1 MGSDQRGLVLVL
13 ERLTPVQREIR
24 SDSDEWYL
32 TRINPYRSASD
43 QIQGVVIT
51 LVEITQLKN
60 AQFALLNSEEK
71 FRALVTASAETVWT
85 TNANGLMVEQS
96 ESWRA
101 FTGQSLEHWRGGAGW
116 ADAVH
121 PDDRSAAVDAWRRS
135 ITTQTQFDMEF
146 RLRHASGDWRWTH
159 ARAVPLRDDAGKTR
173 GWVGMNIDVT
183 DRKTTELAQLEAEST
198 LRESNRRKDDFLA
211 LLGHEL
217 RNPLTPLRTTM
228 AVFAKLLP
236 PDPELRRMRDI
247 SERQVLHLTRLV
259 DDLLDVAR
267 INSGRLELRLRRLD
281 LRDAIAT
288 AVANVDTEIKG
299 RHHTLTVEQSPEPL
313 DIDGD
318 EVRLVQIFTNLLD
331 NAAKY
336 TPEAG
341 RLRVAAR
348 REGLFAVIS
357 VFDHGKGF
365 SPQAPNQMFDAF
377 TRIEPAARSGGLGLG
392 LALVRRLVEL
402 HGGSVEAHSDGLG
415 KGAEFIVRLPLMKA
429 ENEAEGATG
438 DVSDKKLAP
447 TPRRILVVED
457 NPAIAESME
466 LLLQIEGHEVT
477 LASDGQ
483 SALQAAAQFAPEVVL
498 LDIGLP
504 DMDGY
509 ELARRL
515 RKLETTSKA
524 LLIAATG
531 YGQPGDRIKSA
542 EAGIDHHMVKPVDVD
557 ALLAH
562 IANEK
567 RHVVDHYG

>member
-1 MGSDQRGLVLVL
+1 
-13 ERLTPVQREIR
+13 
-24 SDSDEWYL
+24 
-32 TRINPYRSASD
+32 
-43 QIQGVVIT
+43 
-51 LVEITQLKN
+51 
-60 AQFALLNSEEK
+60 
-71 FRALVTASAETVWT
+71 
-85 TNANGLMVEQS
+85 MV
-96 ESWRA
+96 
-101 FTGQSLEHWRGGAGW
+101 
-116 ADAVH
+116 
-121 PDDRSAAVDAWRRS
+121 
-135 ITTQTQFDMEF
+135 
-146 RLRHASGDWRWTH
+146 
-159 ARAVPLRDDAGKTR
+159 
-173 GWVGMNIDVT
+173 
-183 DRKTTELAQLEAEST
+183 
-198 LRESNRRKDDFLA
+198 
-211 LLGHEL
+211 
-217 RNPLTPLRTTM
+217 
-228 AVFAKLLP
+228 VFAKLLP

-288 AVANVDTEIKG
+288 AIANIDTEIKG
-299 RHHTLTVEQSPEPL
+299 RHHALTVEQSPEPL

-331 NAAKY
+331 NAARY
-336 TPEAG
+336 TPDAG

-348 REGLFAVIS
+348 REGFFAVIS
-357 VFDHGKGF
+357 VFVNGKGF

-377 TRIEPAARSGGLGLG
+377 TRIEPAVRSGGLGIG
-392 LALVRRLVEL
+392 LTLVRRLVEL
-402 HGGSVEAHSDGLG
+402 HGGSVEAHSCGLG

-438 DVSDKKLAP
+438 DVADKKLAP

-504 DMDGY
+504 DMDGW

-557 ALLAH
+557 ALRAH

-567 RHVVDHYG
+567 RHVMDHYD